1 MNQQQLKMKQ
11 QIQKQNKGEWTMNRE
26 ALLIV
31 SNGQQCHK
39 NHLSP
44 EKVVTI
50 GNTIEHEITYPELAE
65 SIEVKYDE
73 GSWNAGTT
81 ALQANQAVNV
91 ENLAFYLCQ
100 DLHTQ
105 VYDVVTNISVTFG
118 VGIEN
123 DVTLDD
129 TKSDFILLRDA
140 KEKLFKLQV
149 LNGEVYHNFS
159 LVTEDCVLEPGDQ
172 LYTDGVTITIGKE
185 DISVLAVKNRVTS
198 KLAPLF
204 AADNSFGEDYP
215 DYHRSPR
222 IIYRA
227 PEEKIS
233 MAKPSSKPSKPT
245 DGLIKIIL
253 PPLIMVA
260 ITVMISI
267 FQPRGL
273 YIIMTI
279 AMSAV
284 TITMAILNY
293 IKSRKKYKIDSKQ
306 RVESYDLYLKRK
318 TKELHETSEKQR
330 HALTYH
336 YPDVTELEKMAL
348 VWIRVFTKKQCS
360 TMIS

>member
-1 MNQQQLKMKQ
+1 MNQLQLKMKQ

-65 SIEVKYDE
+65 AIEVKYDE

-185 DISVLAVKNRVTS
+185 DIKCASC
-198 KLAPLF
+198 
-204 AADNSFGEDYP
+204 
-215 DYHRSPR
+215 
-222 IIYRA
+222 
-227 PEEKIS
+227 EKSRDEQIS
-233 MAKPSSKPSKPT
+233 AFICCGQFVRGRLS
-245 DGLIKIIL
+245 GL
-253 PPLIMVA
+253 PPFTADYLPCA
-260 ITVMISI
+260 RRKNQHGETV
-267 FQPRGL
+267 
-273 YIIMTI
+273 
-279 AMSAV
+279 
-284 TITMAILNY
+284 
-293 IKSRKKYKIDSKQ
+293 K
-306 RVESYDLYLKRK
+306 
-318 TKELHETSEKQR
+318 
-330 HALTYH
+330 
-336 YPDVTELEKMAL
+336 
-348 VWIRVFTKKQCS
+348 
-360 TMIS
+360 

>member
-1 MNQQQLKMKQ
+1 
-11 QIQKQNKGEWTMNRE
+11 MNRE

-39 NHLSP
+39 HHLSP
-44 EKVVTI
+44 ERVVTI

-129 TKSDFILLRDA
+129 TKSDFILLRDT

-159 LVTEDCVLEPGDQ
+159 LVTEDCTVEPGDQ
-172 LYTDGVTITIGKE
+172 LYTDGVTITI
-185 DISVLAVKNRVTS
+185 
-198 KLAPLF
+198 
-204 AADNSFGEDYP
+204 
-215 DYHRSPR
+215 
-222 IIYRA
+222 
-227 PEEKIS
+227 EK
-233 MAKPSSKPSKPT
+233 
-245 DGLIKIIL
+245 KI
-253 PPLIMVA
+253 
-260 ITVMISI
+260 
-267 FQPRGL
+267 
-273 YIIMTI
+273 
-279 AMSAV
+279 
-284 TITMAILNY
+284 
-293 IKSRKKYKIDSKQ
+293 
-306 RVESYDLYLKRK
+306 
-318 TKELHETSEKQR
+318 
-330 HALTYH
+330 
-336 YPDVTELEKMAL
+336 L
-348 VWIRVFTKKQCS
+348 VC
-360 TMIS
+360 

>member
-1 MNQQQLKMKQ
+1 M
-11 QIQKQNKGEWTMNRE
+11 
-26 ALLIV
+26 
-31 SNGQQCHK
+31 
-39 NHLSP
+39 SP

-204 AADNSFGEDYP
+204 ARTIHSG
-215 DYHRSPR
+215 
-222 IIYRA
+222 
-227 PEEKIS
+227 
-233 MAKPSSKPSKPT
+233 
-245 DGLIKIIL
+245 KIIR
-253 PPLIMVA
+253 
-260 ITVMISI
+260 ITTVH
-267 FQPRGL
+267 RGL
-273 YIIMTI
+273 FTVRQKKK
-279 AMSAV
+279 SAWRNRQV
-284 TITMAILNY
+284 NPLN
-293 IKSRKKYKIDSKQ
+293 Q
-306 RVESYDLYLKRK
+306 QMV
-318 TKELHETSEKQR
+318 
-330 HALTYH
+330 
-336 YPDVTELEKMAL
+336 
-348 VWIRVFTKKQCS
+348 
-360 TMIS
+360 